1 MTQCNTLYVI
11 HNFNKLKSGIK
22 HGTEL
27 TLNLSSNMIGNS
39 NDETNFPNRLISA
52 NAHVARLRKAL
63 QITHHLI

>member
-39 NDETNFPNRLISA
+39 NDETNFPNRLIST
-52 NAHVARLRKAL
+52 NAHVSRLRKAL